1 MKQDLMGYILTLIHA
16 YHINQ
21 RPQSSSLT
29 CAKNRRGPKPALKIP
44 NSRVGRRALTW
55 SFQGPVFRVFV
66 NARELRRVKSPK
78 MGQSIASNFI

>member
-1 MKQDLMGYILTLIHA
+1 MNKSVQGQCFASGENLELLKST
-16 YHINQ
+16 
-21 RPQSSSLT
+21 
-29 CAKNRRGPKPALKIP
+29 LKIP

-66 NARELRRVKSPK
+66 NARELRRVKNPK